1 MTQGHDVS
9 TPRGLQFNLE
19 RYLLRYIDLLMLLF
33 QFQHPFDLI
42 WLACMHLAMRKR
54 KKQIKVLTDG
64 LILLLNSVNNQE
76 KWGMNVYKRQCSP
89 DESKLRLSLE

>member
-33 QFQHPFDLI
+33 QFQHPFDVI

-64 LILLLNSVNNQE
+64 LILLLNSVNNQANE
-76 KWGMNVYKRQCSP
+76 GWMFIRDSVALMSQS
-89 DESKLRLSLE
+89 

>member
-42 WLACMHLAMRKR
+42 
-54 KKQIKVLTDG
+54 
-64 LILLLNSVNNQE
+64 
-76 KWGMNVYKRQCSP
+76 
-89 DESKLRLSLE
+89 